1 MASTSGGPAIV
12 ASGQHITD
20 NPEQSDQSTAVTAN
34 HPSIARVKA
43 NENTGI
49 TKLNDHLTDTNY
61 NTWKGQM
68 MLTLEICGVEK
79 YAQGTE
85 EKPDIEVDR
94 QGLQNW
100 EFNDRYTRGLIINNV
115 TQGVKHHISTCKSA
129 KDMWS
134 SLAAIFESKA
144 HLTLRAYKRNLE
156 SLKAD
161 EETDIIKHLDQ
172 LKIYWERINS
182 SPNKDHHISDFNF
195 KLTIGD
201 SLPSSWD
208 NFTDPYINITTDD
221 PITEYTDHRKIVS
234 SQQFMG
240 IIKEE
245 YQRRVRRKAETQ
257 ESVNYTSS
265 SSHTGKTS
273 KKKQCKHCGKSNHN
287 TEDCRWLG
295 ASKCAACGR
304 FGHES
309 INCYNKRKAESHEGD
324 NKGNK
329 KSKGEISNVATED
342 DEEEIIAF

>member
-1 MASTSGGPAIV
+1 MTTASVSPMNGGQ
-12 ASGQHITD
+12 SITNRPD
-20 NPEQSDQSTAVTAN
+20 ELAPEQSDQ
-34 HPSIARVKA
+34 PSVARVKA

-68 MLTLEICGVEK
+68 MLTLEICGVEQ
-79 YAQGTE
+79 YALGTI
-85 EKPDIEVDR
+85 EKPNPEVDR
-94 QGLQNW
+94 PGFQNW

-129 KDMWS
+129 KEMWS

-161 EETDIIKHLDQ
+161 EDTDIIKHLDQ

-201 SLPSSWD
+201 SLPASWD

-221 PITEYTDHRKIVS
+221 PITEYTDHRQLVS

-245 YQRRVRRKAETQ
+245 YQRRVRRRGETQ
-257 ESVNYTSS
+257 DSNE
-265 SSHTGKTS
+265 HTYYASRPSGSASKGKTARH
-273 KKKQCKHCGKSNHN
+273 CKHCGMSNHY

-295 ASKCAACGR
+295 SSKCGKCGR
-304 FGHES
+304 FGHDS
-309 INCYNKRKAESHEGD
+309 ADCHNKRKSDHDDRNERYQ
-324 NKGNK
+324 K
-329 KSKGEISNVATED
+329 KSKADESNLA
-342 DEEEIIAF
+342 EEEEEHIVF

>member
-1 MASTSGGPAIV
+1 MSNPETPTTSGQ
-12 ASGQHITD
+12 SITNHPD
-20 NPEQSDQSTAVTAN
+20 ESPSNQSN
-34 HPSIARVKA
+34 HPSVIRVKA

-68 MLTLEICGVEK
+68 MLTLEICGVEQ
-79 YAQGTE
+79 YALGTV
-85 EKPDIEVDR
+85 EKPNAEVDR
-94 QGLQNW
+94 LGFHNW

-115 TQGVKHHISTCKSA
+115 TQGVKHHISTCKTG
-129 KDMWS
+129 KEMWS

-161 EETDIIKHLDQ
+161 EDTDIIKHLDE

-201 SLPSSWD
+201 SLPASWD
-208 NFTDPYINITTDD
+208 NFMDLYINITTED
-221 PITEYTDHRKIVS
+221 PITEYTDHRQLVS

-245 YQRRVRRKAETQ
+245 YQGRIRCKAETQ
-257 ESVNYTSS
+257 DSNN
-265 SSHTGKTS
+265 HTYYLSRFNGSTS
-273 KKKQCKHCGKSNHN
+273 KGKHCKHCGMSNHN

-295 ASKCAACGR
+295 SPKCGSCGR

-309 INCYNKRKAESHEGD
+309 ANCNNKRKSNKEGRDNRYQKKPRTEESSHAEETT
-324 NKGNK
+324 
-329 KSKGEISNVATED
+329 EETIS
-342 DEEEIIAF
+342 F

>member
-1 MASTSGGPAIV
+1 MSTPTTSG
-12 ASGQHITD
+12 
-20 NPEQSDQSTAVTAN
+20 QSLTNHPDDSESQSN
-34 HPSIARVKA
+34 HPSVTRVKA

-68 MLTLEICGVEK
+68 MLTLEICGVEQ
-79 YAQGTE
+79 YTMGVV
-85 EKPDIEVDR
+85 EKPNADVDR
-94 QGLQNW
+94 LGFHNW

-129 KDMWS
+129 KEMWS

-161 EETDIIKHLDQ
+161 EDTDIIKHLDQ

-182 SPNKDHHISDFNF
+182 SPNKEHHISDFNF

-201 SLPSSWD
+201 SLPASWD
-208 NFTDPYINITTDD
+208 NFTDPYINITTED
-221 PITEYTDHRKIVS
+221 PITEYTDHRQLVS

-257 ESVNYTSS
+257 DSNGHLTYYSTRFGG
-265 SSHTGKTS
+265 TTS
-273 KKKQCKHCGKSNHN
+273 KGKHCKHCGMSNHN

-295 ASKCAACGR
+295 SPKCGSCGR

-309 INCYNKRKAESHEGD
+309 ADCHNKRK
-324 NKGNK
+324 
-329 KSKGEISNVATED
+329 
-342 DEEEIIAF
+342 

>member
-1 MASTSGGPAIV
+1 MYLLYLRHSHLPLVLSAMSNTSQSNGGQPLV
-12 ASGQHITD
+12 NYPD
-20 NPEQSDQSTAVTAN
+20 ELDQ
-34 HPSIARVKA
+34 PSIVQAKA

-49 TKLNDHLTDTNY
+49 TKLNDHLTNTNY

-79 YAQGTE
+79 YAMGTE
-85 EKPDIEVDR
+85 EKPDVEADH
-94 QGLQNW
+94 QGSHNW
-100 EFNDRYTRGLIINNV
+100 EFNDCYARGLIINNV
-115 TQGVKHHISTCKSA
+115 TQAVKHHISTCTTA
-129 KDMWS
+129 KEMWS

-161 EETDIIKHLDQ
+161 EDTDIVKHLDE

-182 SPNKDHHISDFNF
+182 SPNREHHISDFNF

-221 PITEYTDHRKIVS
+221 LITEHTDHRKLVS

-245 YQRRVRRKAETQ
+245 YQCRVRRKAETPD
-257 ESVNYTSS
+257 SYNHHHANIHITLSNGS
-265 SSHTGKTS
+265 PS
-273 KKKQCKHCGKSNHN
+273 KAKSCKHCGRSNHI
-287 TEDCRWLG
+287 TDDCHWLRS
-295 ASKCAACGR
+295 SKCGAC
-304 FGHES
+304 
-309 INCYNKRKAESHEGD
+309 
-324 NKGNK
+324 
-329 KSKGEISNVATED
+329 EIQP
-342 DEEEIIAF
+342 